1 MQTEIKYPTLSA
13 DHFELKP
20 AYQWIRDAKRK
31 EMPEKLLNDLWSEGE
46 MVAMIGDTGSAKSVF
61 AVQIAETLAGGGSFS
76 ASRSRRGP
84 RKVLYVDTDAN
95 EKQFESRY
103 AADHAGG
110 RARFLHRHYKF
121 APGLTRAEYDAGM
134 LMPKKGESIADLFI
148 ADLRTMAASAGADTI
163 IIDSLTSL
171 VSSHYGNRQLIELL
185 VGLRRLRKEMGL
197 SILVVLQTVTP
208 NRTSGLRMGTALF
221 RAVASRTDGIFG
233 LAGARTGE
241 NRVYLKQISSRNAPI
256 LYDSAHVPVFEVR
269 KLDDNYLS
277 FELAEYAPEAEQLD
291 DIRNEQE
298 WETIRLIK
306 TLSDS
311 GWPIRRIA
319 AELDIPKTR
328 AHHLLKMWREPVR
341 TATQSAAET
350 EPAAQN
356 EASPVDDRAVAKP
369 FVGRHFPGCE
379 EFHTAEKDP
388 RFRDVYSVTQPSDP
402 ALGREF
408 YLLALGHAEA
418 LAEYDKTGVAP
429 SLAEMRERYRRK
441 DAERDD
447 RHVENAS
454 AEIDDVPSL
463 GEEIIEYVPGVDAE
477 LTPSYDGYGK
487 PIYVETFA
495 ETGKPKVWYKR
506 SNSGRFSRYI
516 RSHVGISIEGI

>member
-148 ADLRTMAASAGADTI
+148 ADLRTMAAAAGADTI

-171 VSSHYGNRQLIELL
+171 VSSHYGNRQLTELL

-277 FELAEYAPEAEQLD
+277 FELAEYAPEAELLD

-298 WETIRLIK
+298 WEICSRCGESPLRRRLSQRPGRSRRPKMKRRPWTTAPSRNPSSAAIFRAVRSFTRPK
-306 TLSDS
+306 RTRGSETFTRS
-311 GWPIRRIA
+311 RSPVIRRLGASFIC
-319 AELDIPKTR
+319 LLLGTPRRLPSMTR
-328 AHHLLKMWREPVR
+328 
-341 TATQSAAET
+341 
-350 EPAAQN
+350 PA
-356 EASPVDDRAVAKP
+356 SLRRWPRCGSD
-369 FVGRHFPGCE
+369 
-379 EFHTAEKDP
+379 TAERTPNATTGTSKMP
-388 RFRDVYSVTQPSDP
+388 PPKLMMCRPS
-402 ALGREF
+402 A
-408 YLLALGHAEA
+408 
-418 LAEYDKTGVAP
+418 
-429 SLAEMRERYRRK
+429 
-441 DAERDD
+441 
-447 RHVENAS
+447 
-454 AEIDDVPSL
+454 
-463 GEEIIEYVPGVDAE
+463 
-477 LTPSYDGYGK
+477 
-487 PIYVETFA
+487 
-495 ETGKPKVWYKR
+495 KR
-506 SNSGRFSRYI
+506 
-516 RSHVGISIEGI
+516 